1 MSDVPARSRDTAAV
15 IRAAA
20 LGLIA
25 AKGYAAV
32 SMREIADGAGIRQGG
47 IYNHFAAKQDILRA
61 LMVDHMEALIAAW
74 EACPERSCPPAETLD
89 AFVRFHI
96 SYHFTRPEAVLV
108 AYMELRSLEPE
119 NFAAVEAL
127 RDRYERILRDI
138 LARGA
143 AEGVFAL
150 RDPAVETRAL
160 IAMLTG
166 VTTWVREGGRLSIAD
181 ITDLYVDLVRR
192 AVGLHPAHDRTRE
205 TADV

>member
-1 MSDVPARSRDTAAV
+1 MSDASARSRDTAAV

-32 SMREIADGAGIRQGG
+32 SMREIAEAAGIRQGG

-74 EACPERSCPPAETLD
+74 DARTDRSDAPTDALD

-96 SYHFTRPEAVLV
+96 GYHFTRPEAVLV

-127 RDRYERILRDI
+127 RDRYERTLREI

-192 AVGLHPAHDRTRE
+192 AVGLHPAHHRRRE